1 MWSVNLAWQIEVS
14 DAAKKHLAKMGRVE
28 AKRITAFL
36 RERVASLD
44 NPRQLGEALQGDR
57 LGGLWRYRVGDYRIL
72 VDIRDEIVTVL
83 VVGIGHRGEVYR
95 QV

>member
-1 MWSVNLAWQIEVS
+1 MWSVSLVWQIEVS

-44 NPRQLGEALQGDR
+44 DPRQLGGPLQGSHFA
-57 LGGLWRYRVGDYRIL
+57 GLWRYRVGDWRIL
-72 VDIRDEIVTVL
+72 VDIQDGRLIVL
-83 VVGIGHRGEVYR
+83 VVAVGHRSEVYL
-95 QV
+95 